1 MDLKDIMPK
10 RKVVKGHMLHNFTVD
25 CSPNGNV
32 IEMKNTLVSIYG
44 KSTSKHDNIAIRAI
58 QKDTHRKESF
68 RKMARALVSYGA
80 HSNSLIHV
88 QLQSQNL
95 GVGREDRR
103 KIEKILAEVFP
114 NLVKTTKSGNPKNVK
129 QKKGEENHTTELNC
143 SKPVITR

>member
-1 MDLKDIMPK
+1 M
-10 RKVVKGHMLHNFTVD
+10 
-25 CSPNGNV
+25 S
-32 IEMKNTLVSIYG
+32 EMKNTLVSIYG

-95 GVGREDRR
+95 GVGREDKGGGAEALSTCLAKSRWMSG
-103 KIEKILAEVFP
+103 IPFLFLTLWEK
-114 NLVKTTKSGNPKNVK
+114 
-129 QKKGEENHTTELNC
+129 
-143 SKPVITR
+143 

>member
-1 MDLKDIMPK
+1 MHQLIGLIY
-10 RKVVKGHMLHNFTVD
+10 RRSKVRNDGTGILLS
-25 CSPNGNV
+25 CC
-32 IEMKNTLVSIYG
+32 LV
-44 KSTSKHDNIAIRAI
+44 
-58 QKDTHRKESF
+58 
-68 RKMARALVSYGA
+68 
-80 HSNSLIHV
+80 
-88 QLQSQNL
+88 L

>member
-1 MDLKDIMPK
+1 M
-10 RKVVKGHMLHNFTVD
+10 
-25 CSPNGNV
+25 S
-32 IEMKNTLVSIYG
+32 EMKNTLVSIYG

-129 QKKGEENHTTELNC
+129 QKKGEENHTAELNC